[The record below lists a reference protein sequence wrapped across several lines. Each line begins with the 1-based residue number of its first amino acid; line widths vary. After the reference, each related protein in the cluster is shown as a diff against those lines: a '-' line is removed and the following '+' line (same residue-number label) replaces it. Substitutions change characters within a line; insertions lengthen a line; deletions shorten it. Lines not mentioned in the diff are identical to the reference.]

1 MSDGASYPYETRLN
15 VLWPFAT
22 DRVSTGSGQ
31 LACGSV
37 DLPP

>member
-15 VLWPFAT
+15 VLSFAT

-31 LACGSV
+31 LACGSA